1 MSTSYLWE
9 MTPEERLRK
18 LRREAQSSTA
28 TQSQSDF
35 QLSDKHKQELLD
47 IVEGRDTFSYD
58 AQSDPMYQQYREQ
71 YTRNARGAAEDVYA
85 NATARSGGFGNSYAN
100 VAAQQTYNTQMEGVT
115 DIIPELEALAYGR
128 HQTQQEQKLTAYD
141 QLQALYDADHEELLS
156 RMYLYAY
163 NGTQEGLWDGASGA
177 EEALRAKFPEMTD
190 DDFATI
196 KAEMYDGGYWKG
208 VEKSG
213 APSGGYTAEDGT
225 VVSQANVNEIY
236 AYLRS
241 QAAGGKD
248 EEGNEIAPVDIFAKK
263 GTLTSDLAKI
273 LDENGNRKYT
283 DAEIEA
289 AFEEMGSYV
298 EMDEVEN
305 VEKTH
310 TDNATLIEKAMAGIS
325 DEFYNPVELGI
336 SALDWENMPIENRE
350 SVILDLAEEMV
361 ATGQVQQAWYYN
373 FINKYVIQS
382 IENCLDEEMTID
394 VVSETTVSLLDYIEE
409 LHQSALTEEQR
420 ENIKVE
426 IANVFGENDLFALIS
441 RQMDNYNASVE
452 DGSYAYSTKMQEV
465 GTHMKAYRR
474 LNLLKKLYNYETS
487 REKIMREQAEAQ
499 RNIAKKLGAP

>member
-1 MSTSYLWE
+1 MSTTWRWGKKKSDE
-9 MTPEERLRK
+9 IRERIGSL
-18 LRREAQSSTA
+18 QPSQPTA

-71 YTRNARGAAEDVYA
+71 YRRNARGAAEDVYA

-100 VAAQQTYNTQMEGVT
+100 VAAQQTYNAQMEGVT

-208 VEKSG
+208 AEKSG

-305 VEKTH
+305 ANQLTEDLTSAMGFVIKGLNGFDSASVLGIDANTWESMEYDEKKSKILSQAEIAVAQGKIERKDFFKIAIDSLDDSVDRILEDFENGDGVLDTMSRFVDIVEWLKGCEENETLSNDHVHSLMKRVGYALFHHAGFVEKYQGELRFVTPLNPIH
-310 TDNATLIEKAMAGIS
+310 TWIDNGEYFL
-325 DEFYNPVELGI
+325 ELM
-336 SALDWENMPIENRE
+336 E
-350 SVILDLAEEMV
+350 
-361 ATGQVQQAWYYN
+361 
-373 FINKYVIQS
+373 
-382 IENCLDEEMTID
+382 
-394 VVSETTVSLLDYIEE
+394 
-409 LHQSALTEEQR
+409 
-420 ENIKVE
+420 
-426 IANVFGENDLFALIS
+426 
-441 RQMDNYNASVE
+441 AS
-452 DGSYAYSTKMQEV
+452 QE
-465 GTHMKAYRR
+465 AYRE
-474 LNLLKKLYNYETS
+474 LNGIPHPS
-487 REKIMREQAEAQ
+487 HRS
-499 RNIAKKLGAP
+499 GG

>member
-196 KAEMYDGGYWKG
+196 KAEMYDGGYWSG
-208 VEKSG
+208 AEKSG

-225 VVSQANVNEIY
+225 VVSQEEVDE
-236 AYLRS
+236 AYNFLLGLMK
-241 QAAGGKD
+241 GGVD
-248 EEGNEIAPVDIFAKK
+248 ENGNEIAGVDVMKQQ
-263 GTLTSDLAKI
+263 
-273 LDENGNRKYT
+273 
-283 DAEIEA
+283 
-289 AFEEMGSYV
+289 SYV
-298 EMDEVEN
+298 AQLAEDSGISEGALQGAYAKLDKYEQADVEDTQRN
-305 VEKTH
+305 
-310 TDNATLIEKAMAGIS
+310 NQTLIEKAMAGIS
-325 DEFYNPVELGI
+325 DKYYDPTALGI
-336 SALDWENMPIENRE
+336 D
-350 SVILDLAEEMV
+350 AEEWAGMSDEEREGEV
-361 ATGQVQQAWYYN
+361 MMIAEGMAARGELKQSWYFNQYYL
-373 FINKYVIQS
+373 YVEDKTDGDHVS
-382 IENCLDEEMTID
+382 ASDIEGVFENLDEQDDKAVTQKQK
-394 VVSETTVSLLDYIEE
+394 LW
-409 LHQSALTEEQR
+409 
-420 ENIKVE
+420 IK
-426 IANVFGENDLFALIS
+426 
-441 RQMDNYNASVE
+441 
-452 DGSYAYSTKMQEV
+452 
-465 GTHMKAYRR
+465 
-474 LNLLKKLYNYETS
+474 KK
-487 REKIMREQAEAQ
+487 
-499 RNIAKKLGAP
+499 IAKKLKENGTFDRWEEERTKMMAQNASTGGAYAVPKSSLVLELERLAEEA